1 MDDIWLPSKHFLLSK
16 TSWRRLQRNTFRLP
30 RRLQDALAIRL
41 PKTSSRRVCKA
52 SCNYVFKT
60 SSRRV
65 CKTPC
70 NYVFKTSWKTKKM
83 LHWRRLEDVFSTS
96 LPRRMFAGF
105 LLMISCVSPQTLWQ
119 LNEYLRYVQRGLI
132 LFSEIFRN
140 GRNVDKIKIENTLVR
155 PPLVEMFIVIFWC
168 LLEYAARGNYWLFII
183 FSSFVVDIQ
192 MGP

>member
-1 MDDIWLPSKHFLLSK
+1 MIYGFPANISCF
-16 TSWRRLQRNTFRLP
+16 P
-30 RRLQDALAIRL
+30 RRLEDVFSVTLFVFQD
-41 PKTSSRRVCKA
+41 
-52 SCNYVFKT
+52 VFKT

-65 CKTPC
+65 CKTSC
-70 NYVFKTSWKTKKM
+70 NYVFKTSWKTKNVTLKTS
-83 LHWRRLEDVFSTS
+83 WRRLEDVFSTS

-155 PPLVEMFIVIFWC
+155 PPLVEMFIVTFWC

-192 MGP
+192 MGL